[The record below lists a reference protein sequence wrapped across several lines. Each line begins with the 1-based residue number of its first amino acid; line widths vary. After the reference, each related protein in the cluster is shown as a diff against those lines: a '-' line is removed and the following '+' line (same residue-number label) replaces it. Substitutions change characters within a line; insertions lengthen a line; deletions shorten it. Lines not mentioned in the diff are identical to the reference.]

1 MDHQLDVAVHT
12 ALNSPRTIAGP
23 TPAYDIQTQC
33 RFVRRRWCEKRWWLC
48 ISARAKE
55 GRIALLQGRHALY
68 KSNIAR
74 IHISQRDFFMQQR
87 GDLRFPLSLL
97 SAVLTRN
104 TRVWLRNFH
113 FGLACRSWPHLWP
126 CCSVHAFLMTHFS
139 QNFRCWYDTSSPS
152 SFSKSTLSM

>member
-1 MDHQLDVAVHT
+1 MSRCILLRTVREPLPDRLLLTTFKHNA
-12 ALNSPRTIAGP
+12 ALSG
-23 TPAYDIQTQC
+23 DGG
-33 RFVRRRWCEKRWWLC
+33 VEKRWWLC

-55 GRIALLQGRHALY
+55 GRNALLQGRHALY

-87 GDLRFPLSLL
+87 RDLRFPLSLL

-113 FGLACRSWPHLWP
+113 FGLAC
-126 CCSVHAFLMTHFS
+126 
-139 QNFRCWYDTSSPS
+139 
-152 SFSKSTLSM
+152 